1 MILVTETVDILM
13 REALRWL
20 SALSPQEHT
29 GQQVMLHG
37 VSWETYERLLV
48 DFAESHAARFAY
60 DRGTQRARM
69 GASAECQQGVMR
81 GHQWEV
87 TWGLGF
93 SVSRP
98 SALAAATRSASAT
111 TKISEARPAALRAS

>member
-29 GQQVMLHG
+29 VQQVILHG

-48 DFAESHAARFAY
+48 VL
-60 DRGTQRARM
+60 QRA
-69 GASAECQQGVMR
+69 MR
-81 GHQWEV
+81 RTLPMTEVRSVRAWVHQ
-87 TWGLGF
+87 L
-93 SVSRP
+93 SVSR
-98 SALAAATRSASAT
+98 
-111 TKISEARPAALRAS
+111 E